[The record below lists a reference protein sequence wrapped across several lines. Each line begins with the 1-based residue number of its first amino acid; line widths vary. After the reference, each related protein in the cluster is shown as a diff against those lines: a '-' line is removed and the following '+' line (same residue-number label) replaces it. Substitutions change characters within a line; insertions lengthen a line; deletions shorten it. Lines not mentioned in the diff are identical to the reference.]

1 MKVVL
6 LVSYS
11 SMKKKLEWFGWFL
24 TQKIDFESQNF
35 AIFTARFLI
44 GRWSA
49 KDLLQW
55 ESAIYH
61 STYSN
66 SQIMGEIKPFLS
78 SCTFIFD
85 HIFYCAFFII
95 LILVGI
101 DKKENQF
108 GNNLE
113 WFHSFDMK
121 IHKKLPKKSQNL
133 LKVLPKTVLFRN
145 IALIFSSEKPC
156 YLENRVVR
164 EPCKRRS
171 ACTTK

>member
-35 AIFTARFLI
+35 GIFMARFLI

-61 STYSN
+61 SSKL
-66 SQIMGEIKPFLS
+66 GFEGPVAKKFLNG
-78 SCTFIFD
+78 I
-85 HIFYCAFFII
+85 YCIWMVPYI
-95 LILVGI
+95 CNILVI
-101 DKKENQF
+101 TQ
-108 GNNLE
+108 LRITMPE
-113 WFHSFDMK
+113 WHRLLTYNILDSIQYWSFSFQGEAYK
-121 IHKKLPKKSQNL
+121 R
-133 LKVLPKTVLFRN
+133 LKTLTL
-145 IALIFSSEKPC
+145 
-156 YLENRVVR
+156 
-164 EPCKRRS
+164 
-171 ACTTK
+171 